1 MKILL
6 TESQING
13 LVKDLVKN
21 NEGDNYYSPD
31 LNILSVNDFVYPESH
46 PYAGIKS
53 TRYIVGDEKPLGEFR
68 IGHMMYVAPGFDLY
82 DETPRNWHRCISM
95 LGEVLKDF
103 VNNRYKPRTIVF
115 SPQGEMQRKRYQS
128 NELIDFIMG
137 YISNMYSSQIDGTN
151 TVFSLKRINEQYI
164 NEDSLKDMV
173 NNNPIYH
180 YTTLQSARKIIDS
193 DTLLGGGDN
202 TFKDE
207 KLKNSKHGKYI
218 SFTRDRNLDLT
229 KQNFGIGG
237 GTIDP
242 DLDDTELVVDV
253 IFVINRDK
261 LKTRYKLEPFSFD
274 SMVGHYEYNDTE
286 DYGDDEEDFDRVGYT
301 EKDKEKEER
310 VLIDKI
316 TPLRPY
322 IMDIIYNGPD
332 KNLKKRIKEY
342 LGEPSYVGK
351 PRVDFEKYNNW
362 VSPSGDEL
370 KNIYVGDAREY
381 FKSFKEFVTQ
391 YNESRVVRIDK
402 FGDQYID
409 GRTQTNTQR
418 KLFNKF
424 PDKKQEILSLFDKF
438 NNKQKIT
445 APIVVV
451 FESGERV
458 VVSGNIVM
466 DVAFQLGIEPKVII
480 VKSNM
485 EEE

>member
-6 TESQING
+6 TESQ
-13 LVKDLVKN
+13 VKKL
-21 NEGDNYYSPD
+21 
-31 LNILSVNDFVYPESH
+31 
-46 PYAGIKS
+46 
-53 TRYIVGDEKPLGEFR
+53 TR
-68 IGHMMYVAPGFDLY
+68 
-82 DETPRNWHRCISM
+82 
-95 LGEVLKDF
+95 
-103 VNNRYKPRTIVF
+103 
-115 SPQGEMQRKRYQS
+115 
-128 NELIDFIMG
+128 
-137 YISNMYSSQIDGTN
+137 
-151 TVFSLKRINEQYI
+151 QYI

-180 YTTLQSARKIIDS
+180 YTTSQSARKIIDT

-202 TFKDE
+202 TFKDD

-229 KQNFGIGG
+229 KQNYGIGG

-286 DYGDDEEDFDRVGYT
+286 DYGDDEEDFERVGYT

-316 TPLRPY
+316 APLRPY

-342 LGEPSYVGK
+342 LGQPSYVGK

-391 YNESRVVRIDK
+391 FNESRVVRIDK
-402 FGDQYID
+402 FA
-409 GRTQTNTQR
+409 
-418 KLFNKF
+418 
-424 PDKKQEILSLFDKF
+424 DKKQEILSLFDKF

-458 VVSGNIVM
+458 IVSGNIVM

-480 VKSNM
+480 IKSNM